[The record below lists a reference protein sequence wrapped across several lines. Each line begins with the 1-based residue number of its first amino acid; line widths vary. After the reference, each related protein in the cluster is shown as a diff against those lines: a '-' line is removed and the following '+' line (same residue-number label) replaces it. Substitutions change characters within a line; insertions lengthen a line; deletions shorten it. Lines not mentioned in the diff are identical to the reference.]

1 MQSVT
6 GERRRRRT
14 PEQAE
19 REILEATEEFLLDRP
34 FRDLT
39 IDEVMDRT
47 GLSRSSFYVYFRDRH
62 HLALRLLEELAKQVH
77 EDSDAWLQGSSEPP
91 DDMRAAIAGTV
102 TALAQHGSMMRA
114 ISDAATEDADVEL
127 AYRGVVE
134 GFIDDTA
141 ARIERD
147 VRAGRSV
154 SADSGMLAAALV
166 WMNERYLLQNPVP
179 DTPEDRRRVTD
190 ELTRIWMCAIY
201 DR

>member
-1 MQSVT
+1 MPSAT

-19 REILEATEEFLLDRP
+19 REILEATEEFLRDRP

-47 GLSRSSFYVYFRDRH
+47 GLSRPSFYVYFRDRH
-62 HLALRLLEELAKQVH
+62 HLALRLLEELAEQVY
-77 EDSDAWLQGSSEPP
+77 EGSNPWLQGSDEPL

-102 TALAQHGSMMRA
+102 EALAEHGSMMKA
-114 ISDAATEDADVEL
+114 MADAATEDAEVER

-134 GFIDDTA
+134 EFIDATA
-141 ARIERD
+141 ARIARD
-147 VRAGRSV
+147 VKSGRAGPV
-154 SADSGMLAAALV
+154 DPGMLATALV

-179 DTPEDRRRVTD
+179 DTPEHRRRVTD
-190 ELTRIWMCAIY
+190 ELTRIWTCAIY

>member
-19 REILEATEEFLLDRP
+19 REILEATEEFLRDRP

-47 GLSRSSFYVYFRDRH
+47 GLSRPSFYVYFRDRH

-147 VRAGRSV
+147 VRAGRSG

>member
-47 GLSRSSFYVYFRDRH
+47 GLSRPSFYVYFRDRH

-147 VRAGRSV
+147 VRAGRSG

>member
-1 MQSVT
+1 MPSAT

-19 REILEATEEFLLDRP
+19 REILEATEEFLRDRP

-47 GLSRSSFYVYFRDRH
+47 GLSRPSFYVYFRDRH
-62 HLALRLLEELAKQVH
+62 HLALRLLEELAKQVR

-91 DDMRAAIAGTV
+91 EDMRAAIAGTV

-114 ISDAATEDADVEL
+114 ISDAATEDADVER

-134 GFIDDTA
+134 SFIDDTA
-141 ARIERD
+141 MRIERD
-147 VRAGRSV
+147 VKAGRSE
-154 SADSGMLAAALV
+154 ANDPAMLAAALV

-201 DR
+201 DG

>member
-1 MQSVT
+1 MPSAT

-19 REILEATEEFLLDRP
+19 REILEATEEFLRDRP

-47 GLSRSSFYVYFRDRH
+47 GLSRPSFYVYFRDRH
-62 HLALRLLEELAKQVH
+62 HLALRLLEELAKQVY
-77 EDSDAWLQGSSEPP
+77 EGSNPWLQGSDEPL

-102 TALAQHGSMMRA
+102 EALAEHGSMMKA
-114 ISDAATEDADVEL
+114 MADAATEDAEVER

-134 GFIDDTA
+134 EFIDATA
-141 ARIERD
+141 ARIARD
-147 VRAGRSV
+147 VKSGRAGPV
-154 SADSGMLAAALV
+154 EPGMLAAALV

-179 DTPEDRRRVTD
+179 DTPEHRRRVTD
-190 ELTRIWMCAIY
+190 ELTRIWTCAIY

>member
-19 REILEATEEFLLDRP
+19 REILEATEEFLRDRP

>member
-1 MQSVT
+1 MPSAT

-19 REILEATEEFLLDRP
+19 REILEATEEFLRDRP

-47 GLSRSSFYVYFRDRH
+47 GLSRPSFYVYFRDRH
-62 HLALRLLEELAKQVH
+62 HLALRLLEELAKQVY
-77 EDSDAWLQGSSEPP
+77 EGSNPWLQGSDEPL

-102 TALAQHGSMMRA
+102 EALAEHGSMMKA
-114 ISDAATEDADVEL
+114 MADAATEDAEVER

-134 GFIDDTA
+134 EFIDATA
-141 ARIERD
+141 ARIARD
-147 VRAGRSV
+147 VKSGRAGPV
-154 SADSGMLAAALV
+154 EPGMLAAALV

-179 DTPEDRRRVTD
+179 DTPEQRRRVTD
-190 ELTRIWMCAIY
+190 ELTRIWTCAIY
-201 DR
+201 D

>member
-1 MQSVT
+1 MPSAT

-19 REILEATEEFLLDRP
+19 REILEATEEFLRDRP

-47 GLSRSSFYVYFRDRH
+47 GLSRPSFYVYFRDRH
-62 HLALRLLEELAKQVH
+62 HLALRLLEELAKQVY
-77 EDSDAWLQGSSEPP
+77 EGSNPWLQGSDEPL

-102 TALAQHGSMMRA
+102 EALAEHGSMMKA
-114 ISDAATEDADVEL
+114 MADAATEDAEVER

-134 GFIDDTA
+134 EFIDATA
-141 ARIERD
+141 ARIARD
-147 VRAGRSV
+147 VKSGRAGPV
-154 SADSGMLAAALV
+154 EPGMLAAALV

-179 DTPEDRRRVTD
+179 DTPEHRRRVTD
-190 ELTRIWMCAIY
+190 ELTRIWTCAIY
-201 DR
+201 D